1 MKHELINLPYGYDDL
16 APFMSKETLEY
27 HHDKHHQTYVNKLNE
42 LIAGTKFDS
51 MTLEEIIKNSDG
63 GIFNNAAQVYNHDVF
78 FQGLSG
84 TKTEISSDV
93 SKLIVDTFGSV
104 EQFKTD
110 IIAKAAGNFGSG
122 WVWLVLNDNSSL
134 EIIPTSNA
142 ATPITDGKYPILV
155 VDVWEHAYYIDYRN
169 QRPVYLENWW
179 NLINWDVVDQRCK
192 SKII

>member
-93 SKLIVDTFGSV
+93 SKLIVDTFGSI

-110 IIAKAAGNFGSG
+110 IIVKAAGNFGSG

>member
-1 MKHELINLPYGYDDL
+1 MKHELINLPYAYDAL

-27 HHDKHHQTYVNKLNE
+27 HHGKHHQTYVNKLNE
-42 LIAGTKFDS
+42 LIAGTKFES
-51 MTLEEIIKNSDG
+51 MSLDEIIKNSDG

-78 FQGLSG
+78 FLGLSG
-84 TKTEISSDV
+84 TKTEISTDV
-93 SKLIVDTFGSV
+93 SKLIVDTFGSI

-110 IIAKAAGNFGSG
+110 IIAKATGNFGSG
-122 WVWLVLNDNSSL
+122 WVWLVLNDNGSL

-142 ATPITDGKYPILV
+142 ATPITDGKYPLLV

-192 SKII
+192 AKNN

>member
-1 MKHELINLPYGYDDL
+1 MKHELINLPYAYDAL

-27 HHDKHHQTYVNKLNE
+27 HHGKHHQTYVNKLNE
-42 LIAGTKFDS
+42 LIAGTKFES
-51 MTLEEIIKNSDG
+51 MTLDEIIKNSDG

-84 TKTEISSDV
+84 TKTEISPDV

-104 EQFKTD
+104 DQFKTN
-110 IIAKAAGNFGSG
+110 IIAKATGNFGSG
-122 WVWLVLNDNSSL
+122 WVWLVLNDNGSL

-142 ATPITDGKYPILV
+142 ATPIVDGKYPLLV

-179 NLINWDVVDQRCK
+179 NVINWDVVDQRCK
-192 SKII
+192 AKNI